1 MNEKRENEKERE
13 VTDPMRIEL
22 GQKKKTRGG
31 VRFVLRC
38 VGGLSRKSK
47 VEREG

>member
-1 MNEKRENEKERE
+1 MRKLVNVKRENEKEGE

-22 GQKKKTRGG
+22 TQKKKTRGG

-38 VGGLSRKSK
+38 AALRWRF
-47 VEREG
+47 E